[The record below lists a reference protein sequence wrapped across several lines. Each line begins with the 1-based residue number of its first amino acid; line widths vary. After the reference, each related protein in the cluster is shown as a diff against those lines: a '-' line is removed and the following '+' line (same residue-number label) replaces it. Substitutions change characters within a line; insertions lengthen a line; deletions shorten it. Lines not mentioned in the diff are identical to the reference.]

1 MHIRLARTMHLDIYL
16 SIIAVA
22 CQIIRPTE
30 NDLNTVFKFLLRCG
44 KKAGR
49 FWKPLF
55 NHLIQVH
62 VGLKIFFKFGRQMF
76 EKN

>member
-1 MHIRLARTMHLDIYL
+1 MILKTSVL
-16 SIIAVA
+16 
-22 CQIIRPTE
+22 
-30 NDLNTVFKFLLRCG
+30 TVFKFLLRCG

-62 VGLKIFFKFGRQMF
+62 VGLKTFFKFGRQMF
-76 EKN
+76 EKNKVFKFGPY